1 MRICI
6 VDPFEH
12 GGGAEYQI
20 SLLIEALA
28 ASGSHDVHYL
38 AHFVDDRPRTKN
50 YQVSKIGSGPLP
62 RLGYL
67 ADGPSLYRELLRI
80 DPDVIYQRVA
90 CGYTGVC
97 AFYARRQAV
106 PMVWHVAHDSD
117 VAPTLLE
124 TARNKPRQHLEKW
137 SVAYGARHADHIVVQ
152 TRHQADLLQ
161 ANFGRKAAAVI
172 PNFHP
177 PAPESIDK
185 SGPLTVVWIANL
197 KQWKQPEIFIR
208 LAQAFVDRTDVRF
221 VMIGAPPALTDNAQ
235 WRESIMAGI
244 KSTPNLQ
251 FLGLQG
257 HAQVNQLL
265 AGAHVFVN
273 TSLHEGFPNTFIQA
287 WMREVAVVSL
297 AVDPD
302 GVLQNSGV
310 GLLAGTEPGLA
321 AALRRLIEE
330 PQTLAEVAKRGRGH
344 ADAQHSMQNSRLLVQ
359 MLEALAEDR
368 RRAA

>member
-28 ASGSHDVHYL
+28 AAGSHEVHYL
-38 AHFVDDRPRTKN
+38 AHFLDDRPRTKN
-50 YQVSKIGSGPLP
+50 YQASKIGSGPLP

-124 TARNKPRQHLEKW
+124 TARNKLRQQLEKW
-137 SVAYGARHADHIVVQ
+137 SVAYGARHADRIVVQ
-152 TRHQADLLQ
+152 TQHQAALLQ
-161 ANFGRKAAAVI
+161 ANYGRKAAAVI

-177 PAPESIDK
+177 PAAESIDK
-185 SGPLTVVWIANL
+185 SGPFTVVWIANL

-208 LAQAFVDRTDVRF
+208 LAQAFTDRTDVRF
-221 VMIGAPPALTDNAQ
+221 IMIGAPPALTDNAQ
-235 WRESIMAGI
+235 WRESLMAAI
-244 KSTPNLQ
+244 ESTPNLQ
-251 FLGLQG
+251 FLGVQS

-302 GVLQNSGV
+302 GVLRNSGV
-310 GLLAGTEPGLA
+310 GLLAGTEAGLA
-321 AALRRLIEE
+321 AALRRLIDE
-330 PQTLAEVAKRGRGH
+330 PQTLADVAQRGRRH
-344 ADAQHSMQNSRLLVQ
+344 AEAQHSMQNSRLLVQ
-359 MLEALAEDR
+359 MLEGLAEDK